1 MGKLTELQGVQFD
14 VSGMQGPA
22 GHEQKG
28 GKYSSNWMENKWI
41 RICVR
46 HYKCKTYKSKNKE
59 VKKITEVMPRI
70 MGCIEHVRDLA
81 MLDPK
86 LKTSDN

>member
-1 MGKLTELQGVQFD
+1 MGKLTDLQGVQFD

-28 GKYSSNWMENKWI
+28 GKYSSNWMGNKWI

-59 VKKITEVMPRI
+59 VKKIRGYAQNYGLYWTCQRS
-70 MGCIEHVRDLA
+70 GNVRS
-81 MLDPK
+81 K
-86 LKTSDN
+86 VENIR